1 MIIIVMIALNILKN
15 KKKKGYKMAKIKI
28 DKKSLQVYNILQ
40 KLDVVKNV
48 KQGII
53 IDHENWQRIVD
64 YTYHEVYNDK
74 D

>member
-1 MIIIVMIALNILKN
+1 
-15 KKKKGYKMAKIKI
+15 MAKIKI

-48 KQGII
+48 NKGMIKDYGDWKQAVNLIFK
-53 IDHENWQRIVD
+53 D
-64 YTYHEVYNDK
+64 VYNDK

>member
-1 MIIIVMIALNILKN
+1 
-15 KKKKGYKMAKIKI
+15 MARIKI

-53 IDHENWQRIVD
+53 IDHENWQRVVD

>member
-1 MIIIVMIALNILKN
+1 MIDGLGLYINNN
-15 KKKKGYKMAKIKI
+15 KGVIMAKIKI
-28 DKKSLQVYNILQ
+28 DKKSLQVYNIFQ

-53 IDHENWQRIVD
+53 IDHENWQRVVD